1 MERSKTYIELS
12 VCVYTCIKY
21 LKKKG
26 PYQKKKKRGPTQ
38 NKTHVHTSTIEK
50 RGKFVD
56 IIFVPQFLL

>member
-1 MERSKTYIELS
+1 MYKILKNKRALS
-12 VCVYTCIKY
+12 
-21 LKKKG
+21 
-26 PYQKKKKRGPTQ
+26 KKKKKKKGPTQ